1 MKISQINCGFN
12 VQFRRLHMS
21 YRQRWPIF
29 VMFFIHSIVFCEIF
43 IQNVI
48 HSIIMK
54 FHSFLE
60 NIHFIIFGF
69 HSIQKKYSCFKKGPY
84 SIQNFI
90 QFNENLCH
98 SFKKIIHLFEKSV
111 IEHPYRRVGR
121 GTSQASAHWGVPISD
136 KLGCARSL
144 NCLNVPEQWTPH
156 CIRILPRGGMH
167 CNPTL
172 PRGGMH

>member
-111 IEHPYRRVGR
+111 IEHPYL
-121 GTSQASAHWGVPISD
+121 QFNWKISIGPLCD
-136 KLGCARSL
+136 FRQLKK
-144 NCLNVPEQWTPH
+144 
-156 CIRILPRGGMH
+156 IGG
-167 CNPTL
+167 NAPK
-172 PRGGMH
+172 

>member
-69 HSIQKKYSCFKKGPY
+69 HSIQKNIHVLKRAL
-84 SIQNFI
+84 I
-90 QFNENLCH
+90 QFKISFNSMKIFVIH
-98 SFKKIIHLFEKSV
+98 SRKLFIFLKSQLSNTPTCRSTSWVKV
-111 IEHPYRRVGR
+111 ILHAQKNDLR
-121 GTSQASAHWGVPISD
+121 D
-136 KLGCARSL
+136 L
-144 NCLNVPEQWTPH
+144 
-156 CIRILPRGGMH
+156 
-167 CNPTL
+167 
-172 PRGGMH
+172 

>member
-111 IEHPYRRVGR
+111 IEHPYL
-121 GTSQASAHWGVPISD
+121 QINWKISIGPLCD
-136 KLGCARSL
+136 FRQLKK
-144 NCLNVPEQWTPH
+144 
-156 CIRILPRGGMH
+156 IGG
-167 CNPTL
+167 NAPK
-172 PRGGMH
+172 

>member
-111 IEHPYRRVGR
+111 IEHPYSCMVIWTAPDGAITMYQCLRR
-121 GTSQASAHWGVPISD
+121 
-136 KLGCARSL
+136 
-144 NCLNVPEQWTPH
+144 
-156 CIRILPRGGMH
+156 
-167 CNPTL
+167 
-172 PRGGMH
+172 

>member
-1 MKISQINCGFN
+1 MWFCEVKCVKCGQNSATKMKISQINCGFN

-111 IEHPYRRVGR
+111 IEHPY
-121 GTSQASAHWGVPISD
+121 SQVISMGDFGPTASNMCYDLW
-136 KLGCARSL
+136 
-144 NCLNVPEQWTPH
+144 QFF
-156 CIRILPRGGMH
+156 
-167 CNPTL
+167 
-172 PRGGMH
+172 

>member
-1 MKISQINCGFN
+1 MCWKHEIGQNSATKMKISQINCGFN

-98 SFKKIIHLFEKSV
+98 SFKKIIHLFWK
-111 IEHPYRRVGR
+111 
-121 GTSQASAHWGVPISD
+121 ISY
-136 KLGCARSL
+136 
-144 NCLNVPEQWTPH
+144 QTPLCVDAIAESGQFIQTGLH
-156 CIRILPRGGMH
+156 LPGQIS
-167 CNPTL
+167 P
-172 PRGGMH
+172 